1 MTTKKSRKLIPGKLK
16 LIPAAAISAAIFA
29 ILSLLGL
36 LNFNPPSLN
45 DADST
50 NVDADDQQSVASV
63 SEQSVIST
71 ELLQGPTAPPEPAK
85 DTAMAEPTPPLEEL
99 ELVDVL
105 IDGDDYLFAIG
116 QRELDFVR
124 EPKTVLEIVN
134 AATEIHGDESG
145 VKIRITRT
153 FAATAQAERTL
164 LMALSEAGLSED
176 EIDQRRTLVER

>member
-1 MTTKKSRKLIPGKLK
+1 MNTKKSRKLIPGKLK

-36 LNFNPPSLN
+36 LNFNPPSMN
-45 DADST
+45 DSDPT
-50 NVDADDQQSVASV
+50 NIDAEDQQSVASV
-63 SEQSVIST
+63 PDQSIIST
-71 ELLQGPTAPPEPAK
+71 ELSQGPT
-85 DTAMAEPTPPLEEL
+85 DTPDAATAETAPPLEKL
-99 ELVDVL
+99 KLVDVL
-105 IDGDDYLFAIG
+105 IDGDDYLFAVG

-124 EPKTVLEIVN
+124 EPKTVLEIVS
-134 AATEIHGDESG
+134 AATEIVGDESG

-164 LMALSEAGLSED
+164 LMALNEAGLNED

>member
-1 MTTKKSRKLIPGKLK
+1 M
-16 LIPAAAISAAIFA
+16 
-29 ILSLLGL
+29 
-36 LNFNPPSLN
+36 
-45 DADST
+45 
-50 NVDADDQQSVASV
+50 NVDADDQQSAASV

-71 ELLQGPTAPPEPAK
+71 ELLQGPTETPDPGK
-85 DTAMAEPTPPLEEL
+85 DAATAETTPQLEKL

-116 QRELDFVR
+116 QRDLDFVR
-124 EPKTVLEIVN
+124 EPKTVLEIVG
-134 AATEIHGDESG
+134 AATEIDGDESG

-164 LMALSEAGLSED
+164 LMALNEAGLSED

>member
-1 MTTKKSRKLIPGKLK
+1 MNTKKSRKLIPGKLK

-45 DADST
+45 ELDST
-50 NVDADDQQSVASV
+50 NDAEDQQSVASV

-71 ELLQGPTAPPEPAK
+71 ELLQGPTETPDPAK
-85 DTAMAEPTPPLEEL
+85 DTATAETTPPLEKL

-116 QRELDFVR
+116 QRELNIVR
-124 EPKTVLEIVN
+124 EPKTVVEIVN

-164 LMALSEAGLSED
+164 LMALNEAGLSED

>member
-1 MTTKKSRKLIPGKLK
+1 MNTKKSRKLIPGKLK
-16 LIPAAAISAAIFA
+16 LIPAAAISAAVFA

-36 LNFNPPSLN
+36 LNFNPPSMN
-45 DADST
+45 DSDST
-50 NVDADDQQSVASV
+50 NADAEDQQSVASA
-63 SEQSVIST
+63 SEQPVLST
-71 ELLQGPTAPPEPAK
+71 ELLQGPTKTPDPAK
-85 DTAMAEPTPPLEEL
+85 DAVTAETTPPLEKL

-124 EPKTVLEIVN
+124 EPKTILEIVN

-164 LMALSEAGLSED
+164 LMALNEAGLSED